1 MATSETYSAAGIGE
15 RKPLIHAT
23 FTPDSYGRLHGLGPD
38 LGWVAAATTLETL

>member
-23 FTPDSYGRLHGLGPD
+23 FTLGSYGRLHGLGPD
-38 LGWVAAATTLETL
+38 LRRVAVATRPETL